1 MAVVRILS
9 AGAAQAVVE
18 NIATAYT
25 RETGNGVKADF
36 GAVGAMKARVVGD
49 EMVDVIVLT
58 GALIDELIV
67 SGHVVAGSR
76 FDIGKVGTG
85 VAVRTGVPL
94 PDMSSAD
101 TLRSSLLAATKVVC
115 PDPATATAGKV
126 VMQVLERLGI
136 TDRVKPNMQY
146 FPNGYAAMNW
156 LAESRSRNEFGITQ
170 ITEILAN
177 KGVTYVGPLPGDL
190 QTKTIYSAGLSARA
204 AEPGAAREFIARLT
218 SPTARRV
225 LVNAGYEFNV

>member
-1 MAVVRILS
+1 MAVVHILS

-18 NIATAYT
+18 GIAEDYT
-25 RETGNGVKADF
+25 RDTGHEVKGEF
-36 GAVGAMKARVVGD
+36 SAVGAIKQRVIEGA
-49 EMVDVIVLT
+49 EADVILLT
-58 GALIDELIV
+58 GALIDELI
-67 SGHVVAGSR
+67 SAGHVIAGSR
-76 FDIGKVGTG
+76 ADLGKVGTG
-85 VAVRTGVPL
+85 VAVRTGAPL
-94 PDMSSAD
+94 PDVSSARA
-101 TLRSSLLAATKVVC
+101 LRGSLLAATKVVC

-146 FPNGYAAMNW
+146 FPNGYAAMKR
-156 LAESRSRNEFGITQ
+156 LVESRSRNEIGITQ

-190 QTKTIYSAGLSARA
+190 QTKTMYSAGLSSRA

-218 SPTARRV
+218 SPTARSV